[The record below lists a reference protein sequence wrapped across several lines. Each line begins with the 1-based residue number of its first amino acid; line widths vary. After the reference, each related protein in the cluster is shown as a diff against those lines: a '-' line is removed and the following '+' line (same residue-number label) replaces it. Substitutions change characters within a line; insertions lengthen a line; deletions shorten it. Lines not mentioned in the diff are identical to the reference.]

1 MDPMADLTG
10 YLSRIDYTGPTE
22 PSLDTLRA
30 LVTAHGEHIPFE
42 NLNPLMGIPVVDL
55 SDAALTDKM
64 VHRRRGGYCYEQNGL
79 FGYVLAELGFEV
91 ARLTGRVVW
100 MNPVWLDGPPP
111 AETHQVLAVRIPGV
125 EERYLV
131 DVGFGGQTLTSP
143 IRFVAD
149 EIQQT
154 RHEPY
159 RLRRY
164 GNGPADGYVLEA
176 LVDDWRPLYTFT
188 DQPRP
193 VIDLQVGSWYVSTYP
208 KSIFVVGLSASLI
221 TPDARWNLRGRNLT
235 VHRSGGR
242 SERTRFDN
250 ATQVLDTLINR
261 FGIDVGGIGDVHAR
275 ITDVL
280 DA

>member
-79 FGYVLAELGFEV
+79 FGYVLSELGFEV

-149 EIQQT
+149 DIQQT

-164 GNGPADGYVLEA
+164 GNGPAEGYVLEA

>member
-1 MDPMADLTG
+1 MADLTG
-10 YLSRIDYTGPTE
+10 YLSRIDYTGPVE
-22 PSLDTLRA
+22 PSLNTLQA
-30 LVTAHGEHIPFE
+30 LVSAHVEHIPFE
-42 NLNPLMGIPVVDL
+42 NLDPLMGIPVVDL
-55 SDAALTDKM
+55 DVDALTDKM
-64 VHRRRGGYCYEQNGL
+64 VRHRRGGYCYEHNGL

-91 ARLTGRVVW
+91 ERLTGRVVW

-111 AETHQVLAVRIPGV
+111 AETHHVLAVQIPGT
-125 EERYLV
+125 EDRYLV

-143 IRFVAD
+143 IRLLAD

-176 LVDDWRPLYTFT
+176 LVRDGWQSLYTFT

-193 VIDLQVGSWYVSTYP
+193 MIDLRVGSWYVSTYP
-208 KSIFVVGLSASLI
+208 KSIFVAGLSACHI
-221 TPDARWNLRGRNLT
+221 TPDARWNLRGRNLA
-235 VHRSGGR
+235 VHHQDGR

-250 ATQVLDTLINR
+250 ASQVLDLLINR

-275 ITDVL
+275 ITEVL